1 MRQRRVGSDAAP
13 PKKPSWTFA
22 CVWYNRRS
30 GTWTETDIGSVR
42 WFLHDACKGCHLPH
56 SHSTDRGTTS
66 CSTGRAQLPV
76 ALTPSP
82 SIEEK
87 NEERGTNANGRWIL
101 KKGVEQVLKWR
112 HHWNKKLEDRNEQHS
127 TVSGRRRNNSGSGKR
142 TKYHSKQKHKTNC
155 ISSYRTYWKLYLM
168 VAKYNVLQI
177 VENEKALW
185 KNVNGNLFSINHL
198 RLWWF

>member
-1 MRQRRVGSDAAP
+1 MQRLP
-13 PKKPSWTFA
+13 FA
-22 CVWYNRRS
+22 
-30 GTWTETDIGSVR
+30 TLTHTQ
-42 WFLHDACKGCHLPH
+42 
-56 SHSTDRGTTS
+56 TDRGTTS

-82 SIEEK
+82 GIEEEEK
-87 NEERGTNANGRWIL
+87 EERGTNANGRWIL

-127 TVSGRRRNNSGSGKR
+127 TVNGRRRNNSGSGKR

-168 VAKYNVLQI
+168 VAKYNVLQM